1 MIADWTLFRAFSAP
15 NNITSR
21 GLILF
26 SDWWQILVR
35 FPNSLGC
42 ELGERTPWERG
53 ILLQR
58 ILALKMLIIPPHI
71 SYIIGFCNMWARPGH
86 CQNLGKSLLVAAR
99 ADLGAHPICPLM
111 HTLFVHSP
119 FPSFSTDF
127 PISVLHISFPLL
139 SSLIF
144 RVLHDIQCAKLVIF
158 SVISCD
164 ERFSALV
171 LFKLNSVDGRGQY
184 WKRCGGG
191 GEEES
196 CD

>member
-1 MIADWTLFRAFSAP
+1 MRGGVVWFPDWHECQS
-15 NNITSR
+15 
-21 GLILF
+21 
-26 SDWWQILVR
+26 
-35 FPNSLGC
+35 
-42 ELGERTPWERG
+42 GERTPWERG

-58 ILALKMLIIPPHI
+58 LLALKMLPVPPHI
-71 SYIIGFCNMWARPGH
+71 SYIIGFCGTWTRPGH

-99 ADLGAHPICPLM
+99 ADLGAPPVCPLVRPQ
-111 HTLFVHSP
+111 FVHSP
-119 FPSFSTDF
+119 LPSFSTDF